1 MNSSTT
7 KLFEDSSRWKLE
19 RIGWKTVGRGEVEAK
34 EGGGRDATLSRR
46 ALNFPRLNRSDVSSL
61 CPDRDAK
68 NVPVLF
74 RLVRAKTDFLEERCS
89 PLFLSRARNRR
100 TGMGVM
106 LWFVLSPPPIDYGRI
121 FRRLVFLERA
131 RLVFFI
137 PLLTALFYLKS
148 ISFLTK
154 PFKPLRPTFVQCY

>member
-1 MNSSTT
+1 M
-7 KLFEDSSRWKLE
+7 
-19 RIGWKTVGRGEVEAK
+19 GRGEVEAK
-34 EGGGRDATLSRR
+34 EGGGRDATLSKR

-106 LWFVLSPPPIDYGRI
+106 L
-121 FRRLVFLERA
+121 
-131 RLVFFI
+131 
-137 PLLTALFYLKS
+137 
-148 ISFLTK
+148 
-154 PFKPLRPTFVQCY
+154 